1 MNDIIGHERL
11 VAMLVRE
18 AERPAHAYLMV
29 GPASVGKATV
39 ALRFADLIINPDQNP
54 IDTRRVLDSIH
65 PDIIVVEAEGRTAL
79 TVEQARGTIA
89 RASLAPVESHRKVV
103 LLPDAGLMNEQAA
116 NALLKTLEEPSPSTV
131 FVLVTES
138 TEDLPATVAS
148 RSRVI
153 RFGRVPESEVLAA
166 LAARGYENAA
176 ELAGIAGGRP
186 GLALSLAQG
195 GNAATF
201 RSVWLSIPDRLAPT
215 PGTAF
220 LLAEEV
226 MGAARQV
233 VADLRPADA
242 SKEKIEREAR
252 RHLLSLLA
260 NGLEI
265 LASWFRD
272 AAAAQY
278 GAEVVNR
285 DVDPTTLASMSPV
298 QAMRNA
304 ERVMATHESL
314 EANQRPELVLAHL
327 FADIGS

>member
-54 IDTRRVLDSIH
+54 VDTRRVLDAIH

-103 LLPDAGLMNEQAA
+103 LFPDAGLMNEQAA

-131 FVLVTES
+131 FVLVSEA
-138 TEDLPATVAS
+138 TEDLPATIAS

-166 LAARGYENAA
+166 LSARGHENAA

-186 GLALSLAQG
+186 GLALSLAEG
-195 GNAATF
+195 GNAVTF
-201 RSVWLSIPDRLAPT
+201 RSVWLSIPERLAPT

-226 MGAARQV
+226 MSAARQV

-242 SKEKIEREAR
+242 SKDKIEREAR

>member
-11 VAMLVRE
+11 VAMLLRE
-18 AERPAHAYLMV
+18 ASRPAHAYLMV

-39 ALRFADLIINPDQNP
+39 ALRFANLIINPDQNP
-54 IDTRRVLDSIH
+54 IDTRRVLDAVH

-79 TVEQARGTIA
+79 TVEQARSTIA
-89 RASLAPVESHRKVV
+89 RASLAPVESDRKVV
-103 LLPDAGLMNEQAA
+103 LIPEAGLMNEQAA
-116 NALLKTLEEPSPSTV
+116 NALLKTLEEPSASTV
-131 FVLVTES
+131 FILVTEAA
-138 TEDLPATVAS
+138 EDLPATIAS
-148 RSRVI
+148 RSRVV
-153 RFGRVPESEVLAA
+153 RFGRVPDADVLSA
-166 LAARGYENAA
+166 LSGRGHENAA

-186 GLALSLAQG
+186 GLALSLALG
-195 GNAATF
+195 SSAADF
-201 RSVWLSIPDRLAPT
+201 RSVWLSIPERLAPT

-226 MGAARQV
+226 MGAAQKV
-233 VADLRPADA
+233 VADLSPEGA
-242 SKEKIEREAR
+242 SKEKLEREAR
-252 RHLLSLLA
+252 RNLLSLLA

-278 GAEVVNR
+278 GADIVNR
-285 DVDPTTLASMSPV
+285 DVDPTTLASVSPV